1 MRYGNALLK
10 FISPND
16 AGLTRSHQCGFYM
29 PIPVWQM
36 YTPHPPTKG
45 RNDKHPVSILWQDG
59 LITESVIAWYG
70 AKKHE
75 YRLTRFGR
83 DFPFLNADMV
93 GDLLVLIPKSLTE
106 FIAYVLDYDEDIEDL
121 QSALGVEAFQN
132 WGVYQNGVA
141 VNVES
146 EKTTASIA

>member
-1 MRYGNALLK
+1 MRYGNVLLK

-36 YTPHPPTKG
+36 YTPDPPKKG
-45 RNDKHPVSILWQDG
+45 RNDKHRVSILWQDG
-59 LITESVIAWYG
+59 RITKSKISWYG

-93 GDLLVLIPKSLTE
+93 GDLLVLIPKSINE
-106 FIAYVLDYDEDIEDL
+106 FIAYVLDYDEDIE
-121 QSALGVEAFQN
+121 EH
-132 WGVYQNGVA
+132 
-141 VNVES
+141 
-146 EKTTASIA
+146 